1 MVDAAKPATY
11 LECLT
16 GMKRQ
21 LQGTD
26 CEILHTV
33 ADDEGV
39 LFDKVAHISHA
50 DGRR

>member
-1 MVDAAKPATY
+1 
-11 LECLT
+11 
-16 GMKRQ
+16 MKRQ
-21 LQGTD
+21 MQGID

-39 LFDKVAHISHA
+39 LFDMVAYISHT